1 MTRGPVM
8 TRSPAGGPV
17 RVLRALSLGSLT
29 VSLSAAGHLL
39 GGGSLPGAGTLA
51 GLTALVSL
59 VAFALAARSF
69 TVTRAFT
76 VLAVGQVALH
86 EAFAR
91 LALDAPPLAVPGS
104 SSSGPAGPAG
114 HAGHGAPLGSQDS
127 AATDISAE
135 HAGHLMAP
143 GGAIDAVAHGGLELR
158 MLLAHVV
165 TALLIG
171 AAVAGVD
178 RVLFLLADLWCR
190 PALLLGWR
198 VVVPVGR
205 PRPISATPLPHL
217 VGRVPDVS
225 PSRGPPARRPSFSV
239 APGRPGR
246 VPFGTPGRLRQV
258 ARVAG

>member
-1 MTRGPVM
+1 MTG
-8 TRSPAGGPV
+8 SPAGGPV
-17 RVLRALSLGSLT
+17 RVLRGLSLGSLT
-29 VSLSAAGHLL
+29 VSLSAAGHLF
-39 GGGSLPGAGTLA
+39 GGGSLPGAGAVA
-51 GLTALVSL
+51 GLTAVVSL

-69 TVTRAFT
+69 TVARAFA
-76 VLAVGQVALH
+76 VLALGQISLH

-91 LALDAPPLAVPGS
+91 LALDAPALAAPGS
-104 SSSGPAGPAG
+104 PSGGPAG
-114 HAGHGAPLGSQDS
+114 HAGHGAPLGSLAS
-127 AATDISAE
+127 AGTDMGAE
-135 HAGHLMAP
+135 HAGHLTAP
-143 GGAIDAVAHGGLELR
+143 GGAIDAVGHGGFELR
-158 MLLAHVV
+158 MLLAHIVA
-165 TALLIG
+165 ALLIG

-205 PRPISATPLPHL
+205 PRPISDTPLPHL

-225 PSRGPPARRPSFSV
+225 PSRGPPVRRPSFSV
-239 APGRPGR
+239 APGRLGR